1 MIWKYDPWMY
11 GEDKPLNK
19 EFPLD
24 EIIKKNQGVM
34 IYKCMYIVFRPN
46 KKICVFTVT

>member
-24 EIIKKNQGVM
+24 EIIKKKPRSHDIQ
-34 IYKCMYIVFRPN
+34 MYVHCF
-46 KKICVFTVT
+46 